1 MQLGEISFCDKIG
14 YNIRSDDIKKK
25 ILRELECDYVFKVI
39 QRHYD
44 KYTSSVHDN
53 ILKSNPHLVCTRTNG
68 NPYLL
73 YLTRINFVN
82 QCIFIDKKI
91 QQGYNYPRMIVAK
104 FMFADELFKNTLF
117 EGEMIKD
124 NRGKWTFLIG
134 DLIADSGCML
144 QNQNLTKR
152 LNRIYNIL
160 QTQYKED
167 SINICNIKVKKYFYY
182 NQIPYLL
189 NEYQQTLNYKIR
201 GLYFKPLFLK
211 FRDILFNFDDS
222 LIVQVKRVKFKEH
235 GAFLTSDAVQEPQ
248 TQTKCVAKE
257 ENTIIDCSKE
267 HEFWIMR
274 TDNVDIYDVI
284 DLSSNKKIGIAC
296 INKLE
301 TSKLMQK
308 LFQHSTPMT
317 KIKMSCKFHEKF
329 QKWVP
334 LRQVA

>member
-104 FMFADELFKNTLF
+104 LWFADELFKNTLF

-124 NRGKWTFLIG
+124 DKGKWTFLIG
-134 DLIADSGCML
+134 DLIADSGNML

-167 SINICNIKVKKYFYY
+167 SINICNINRNRKS
-182 NQIPYLL
+182 I
-189 NEYQQTLNYKIR
+189 
-201 GLYFKPLFLK
+201 
-211 FRDILFNFDDS
+211 IL
-222 LIVQVKRVKFKEH
+222 R
-235 GAFLTSDAVQEPQ
+235 
-248 TQTKCVAKE
+248 
-257 ENTIIDCSKE
+257 
-267 HEFWIMR
+267 
-274 TDNVDIYDVI
+274 
-284 DLSSNKKIGIAC
+284 
-296 INKLE
+296 
-301 TSKLMQK
+301 
-308 LFQHSTPMT
+308 
-317 KIKMSCKFHEKF
+317 
-329 QKWVP
+329 
-334 LRQVA
+334 